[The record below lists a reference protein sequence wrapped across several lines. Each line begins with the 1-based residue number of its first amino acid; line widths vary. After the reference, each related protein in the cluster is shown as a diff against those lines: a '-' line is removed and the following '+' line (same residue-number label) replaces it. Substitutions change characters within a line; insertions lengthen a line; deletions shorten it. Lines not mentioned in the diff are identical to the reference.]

1 LDLTPIVVII
11 GTTACPSPK
20 GEGMGLIS
28 FLVDGVD
35 EFLRKIIELRMYRL
49 LPPWGR
55 RERGLWTNPFLDD
68 K

>member
-1 LDLTPIVVII
+1 
-11 GTTACPSPK
+11 
-20 GEGMGLIS
+20 MGLIS